1 MTSATQERYA
11 YTVKEAAQLLGLHPS
26 RVYRLVRA
34 GDIDAIHLGRTVRIP
49 RPALEK
55 LCGIEPSRNGAKPK
69 AMVH

>member
-1 MTSATQERYA
+1 MTEPLA
-11 YTVKEAAQLLGLHPS
+11 YTVPEAAKLLGLHPS
-26 RVYRLVRA
+26 RLYRLGRA

-55 LCGIEPSRNGAKPK
+55 LCGIEPSQNGAKPG